1 MEIIYES
8 FQRWFN
14 GNELTADETTNIVMS
29 IILFVLLI
37 VTIVMLV
44 YISIRI
50 LFWNRIGWFFEDLW
64 HWFRRYTSPIPSS
77 FLCEED
83 LSEEDIHEVMNIIHD
98 GNPPKYEIKKTED
111 GINYI
116 EMENQE
122 IKHQQQ

>member
-29 IILFVLLI
+29 IIFCVLLI

-44 YISIRI
+44 YISIRT

-64 HWFRRYTSPIPSS
+64 HWFGHSRS
-77 FLCEED
+77 
-83 LSEEDIHEVMNIIHD
+83 HEHHPRWQSAGV
-98 GNPPKYEIKKTED
+98 
-111 GINYI
+111 
-116 EMENQE
+116 
-122 IKHQQQ
+122 